1 MVFWLI
7 IGSGFSSYKSSCT
20 VSGSIVTYD
29 QFIGNRFSA
38 LNSNFID
45 INTNTGLYYGA
56 SNLYKQAFGVAI
68 GYTNGS
74 PGAGF
79 YIIADNNGGT
89 QGRITTTVPSDRRLK
104 SNIQNISFEENN
116 KLYSLTPREYN
127 LSNNYPIESMRGKK
141 QIGLIADEAESILPE
156 IVIMSAI
163 EKHIVHS
170 WSVDGNSLTEEQM
183 ILYGDG
189 QYSFAED
196 GVYKD
201 AEYQQIDY
209 SALVPRLL
217 SAIIDLNTR
226 LKTLEHQLG
235 YNS

>member
-1 MVFWLI
+1 MVFLLI
-7 IGSGFSSYKSSCT
+7 FGSGSSSYKSSCS

-56 SNLYKQAFGVAI
+56 SNLYKQAFGVAV

-79 YIIADNNGGT
+79 YIIADNNSGT
-89 QGRITTTVPSDRRLK
+89 QGRISTTVPSDRRLK

-116 KLYSLTPREYN
+116 KLYSLIPREYN
-127 LSNNYPIESMRGKK
+127 LSNDYPIELMQGKK
-141 QIGLIADEAESILPE
+141 QIGLIADEVESILPE
-156 IVIMSAI
+156 IVLMDAI

-170 WSVDGNSLTEEQM
+170 WAVDGNSLTEEQM
-183 ILYGDG
+183 FLYGNG
-189 QYSFAED
+189 RYSFAED

-201 AEYQQIDY
+201 DEYQQIDY
-209 SALVPRLL
+209 VALIPRLL
-217 SAIIDLNTR
+217 SAIIDLNSR
-226 LKTLEHQLG
+226 LTLLES
-235 YNS
+235 N